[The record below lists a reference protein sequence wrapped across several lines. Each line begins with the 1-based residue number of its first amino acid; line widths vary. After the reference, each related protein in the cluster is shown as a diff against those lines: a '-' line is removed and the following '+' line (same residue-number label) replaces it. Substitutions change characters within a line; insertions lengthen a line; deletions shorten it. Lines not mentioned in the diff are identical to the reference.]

1 MTRFERVWT
10 RSYIC
15 LHQFNTSSFFY
26 IESQFNVLSTSDL
39 QPLSKLIWGT
49 SWQITIIYRSVL
61 RIPHIYPPIY
71 SCGWV
76 IYSVISQIRFDI
88 SQTLSEIY
96 MSEQVRFVIL
106 INQEWWVEVRWQNSI
121 DLLLNDKEFNEK
133 SICFLTRE
141 PKLIECIQFLISKR
155 FAALSNWKIVW
166 N

>member
-1 MTRFERVWT
+1 MYCQLLIYSLYQNWFEALLGKLQ
-10 RSYIC
+10 SYIDP
-15 LHQFNTSSFFY
+15 FFGYLIY
-26 IESQFNVLSTSDL
+26 I
-39 QPLSKLIWGT
+39 
-49 SWQITIIYRSVL
+49 
-61 RIPHIYPPIY
+61 PIY